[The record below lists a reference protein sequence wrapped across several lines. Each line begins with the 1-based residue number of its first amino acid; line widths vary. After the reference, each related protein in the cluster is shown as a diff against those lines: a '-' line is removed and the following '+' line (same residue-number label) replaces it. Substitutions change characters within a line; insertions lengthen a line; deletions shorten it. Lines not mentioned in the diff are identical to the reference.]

1 MIDLHHIDARHD
13 AINIR
18 LEQWARWVTVRPQA
32 WKMQPMFRS
41 YRAPRQYA
49 YETADIKVAPN
60 TLECHEIERIVSH
73 LPEKH
78 RHALRWF
85 YVYPYISDSRIR
97 RELGET
103 RAGLVDLLHR
113 SRSMV
118 VNRLKQHLHTP
129 A

>member
-32 WKMQPMFRS
+32 WKTLPMWRL
-41 YRAPRQYA
+41 YKPPPQWEPR
-49 YETADIKVAPN
+49 ELRVELN